1 MILTCAR
8 LSVHLRDASMKQ
20 LGRLGLFFLFL
31 LCTVG
36 YGQAD
41 YLPNSTVE
49 TQQLRV
55 YTFIDTVGVVIE
67 KTTMSWDVSTGGLND
82 GLMYGERYGS
92 VTSSDSIMTNGG
104 RFLETRRFDLS
115 TAMQSAGIPNLD
127 QARVITYESEGGSHM
142 LMDEAISIA
151 LSGSVSSSEEAARTC
166 IFSTA
171 RSHGIPGFCN
181 RASAKSSLRSV
192 TSAAITTSGST
203 RITGIDASVPAA
215 LVYEISVMPTSDS
228 ETGYANA
235 MISTLFT
242 VSVKEGR
249 ETDVTTDLWNQT
261 ALDMRLSNAA
271 TASGSI
277 TAFTKSFGYQSGL
290 ELSSL

>member
-1 MILTCAR
+1 
-8 LSVHLRDASMKQ
+8 MKQ
-20 LGRLGLFFLFL
+20 LGRLGFFFLLL

-36 YGQAD
+36 YGEAD
-41 YLPNSTVE
+41 YLPDSPVE
-49 TQQLRV
+49 TQQIRV
-55 YTFIDTVGVVIE
+55 YTLIDTIGVVIE
-67 KTTMSWDVSTGGLND
+67 KTTMNWDVSTGGLGN

-104 RFLETRRFDLS
+104 NFRETRTFDLS

-127 QARVITYESEGGSHM
+127 QSRVITYESVGGSHM

-151 LSGSVSSSEEAARTC
+151 LSGSASSSDQAALTC
-166 IFSTA
+166 IFST
-171 RSHGIPGFCN
+171 SSSNGIPGFCN

-215 LVYEISVMPTSDS
+215 LAYEISVLPTSES
-228 ETGYANA
+228 ETGYADA

-242 VSVKEGR
+242 ISVKEGR
-249 ETDVTTDLWNQT
+249 ETDINTNLWNQT
-261 ALDMRLSNAA
+261 ALDMSLSHAA
-271 TASGSI
+271 TASGRI
-277 TAFTKSFGYQSGL
+277 TAFTKSFVYQSGL
-290 ELSSL
+290 ALSSP